1 MKQLLGWRLWALT
14 PLGLA
19 MLGCAVAPP
28 VDEAGP
34 HHPESSLAQPAS
46 APQGNPAV
54 LALVET
60 ATRQQ
65 QAGHDEQA
73 AAALER
79 ALRLEPRDAML
90 WHHLAQV
97 RLSQGQWRDA
107 IDLASKSNSLAGGE
121 RDLQASNWLVIAQA
135 KQRQGDREGAEAAR
149 ARMEAGGATQTTPLE
164 SGVR

>member
-1 MKQLLGWRLWALT
+1 MKLLAGWRLLALT
-14 PLGLA
+14 SLGLA
-19 MLGCAVAPP
+19 MLGCSSAPP
-28 VDEAGP
+28 VDEALP
-34 HHPESSLAQPAS
+34 QRQESSLAQPPS

-54 LALVET
+54 IALVET
-60 ATRQQ
+60 AMNQQ
-65 QAGHDEQA
+65 QAGQDERA

-79 ALRLEPRDAML
+79 ALRLEPRNAML

-135 KQRQGDREGAEAAR
+135 KQRQGDREGAQAAR
-149 ARMEAGGATQTTPLE
+149 ARMEGGGATQAIPLE
-164 SGVR
+164 SGIR